1 MTQVHHELAG
11 NAAQPL
17 PAVTPQPLPT
27 QFSVHVADG
36 GTVRYLLLTITTPAG
51 TAHYFLDKH
60 ATTSLVDATSK
71 ALTQLETGLVLPPSQ
86 GLIT

>member
-1 MTQVHHELAG
+1 MTQLHHDATG
-11 NAAQPL
+11 STGQP
-17 PAVTPQPLPT
+17 AHQVTPQPLPT

-36 GTVRYLLLTITTPAG
+36 GSVRYMMLTMVTPAG
-51 TAHYFLDKH
+51 TTHYFLDKH
-60 ATTSLVDATSK
+60 ATDTLINAADT